1 MAGRLVPSVTPTPA
15 VQTGGMTLLSTT
27 TLSGSSTTIS
37 SINQTY
43 NILYVVLTN
52 VNPSTNAIVRLAPN
66 GSATDSAYF
75 AAYGRTGSSAGFVG
89 SKNYVQISGVEQMAG
104 GNTDNSIVIQM
115 YDYANT
121 STYKT
126 IKFDSS
132 FYFAAVSNNIVI
144 TGAASY
150 SSTGAITSLE
160 FSPASGT
167 FNGGTVKVY
176 GVK

>member
-1 MAGRLVPSVTPTPA
+1 MALTQVPA
-15 VQTGGMTLLSTT
+15 AQTGGMTLLSTT

-37 SINQTY
+37 DINQTY

-66 GSATDSAYF
+66 ASATGSAYF
-75 AAYGRTGSSAGFVG
+75 AAYGRTGSSAGFQG
-89 SKNYVQISGVEQMAG
+89 SKNYVHISGVEEMAG

-132 FYFAAVSNNIVI
+132 FYFASVSNNIVI

-150 SSTGAITSLE
+150 SSTSAITSLV
-160 FSPASGT
+160 FSLNTGT